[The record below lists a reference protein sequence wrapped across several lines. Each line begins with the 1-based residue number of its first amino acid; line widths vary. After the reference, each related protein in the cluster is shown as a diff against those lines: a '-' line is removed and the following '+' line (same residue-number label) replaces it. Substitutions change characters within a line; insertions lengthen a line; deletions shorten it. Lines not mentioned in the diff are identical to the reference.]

1 MGKWIEP
8 AADARFLCDGGVVLT
23 WAQMT
28 EGLEPEYHPAS
39 EIMNRDLLWAFG
51 AVAIP

>member
-1 MGKWIEP
+1 MDEWIEP

-28 EGLEPEYHPAS
+28 ESLEPESHSAIEAMY
-39 EIMNRDLLWAFG
+39 RDLLWAFG